1 MLISETGT
9 STSKNQFCAPEFCI
23 SPRGF
28 SLIEVLVVITII
40 GIFAG
45 TAILSLDILGSD
57 RQIQREAV
65 RLQTMIQLLADES
78 VMEGRDYGILFSESG
93 YRFYIYDYQ
102 RLLWLDPIGDSFLA
116 EHELEEPISV
126 DLYLEDQRVILESE
140 FNEEFQVMPEPQII
154 IYSSGELTP
163 FKSIFYR
170 GFNEVQFV
178 VTGQING
185 LIDIAEQV

>member
-1 MLISETGT
+1 
-9 STSKNQFCAPEFCI
+9 
-23 SPRGF
+23 
-28 SLIEVLVVITII
+28 VVITII

-45 TAILSLDILGSD
+45 TAILSLGILGSD